1 MKSLKIIVVFIIAV
15 AVFTCCNTTPTRPDN
30 AMDTGRMFIRASLDG
45 DFKTAEMLLLKDTL
59 NMQYFQSY
67 KQFYNKLAAD
77 KKENYKNASYEIN
90 SYKDIND
97 SSSLINY
104 SNSYMNKPLD
114 IRVQKINNTW
124 LVDFK
129 YTYGG
134 NQPVN

>member
-1 MKSLKIIVVFIIAV
+1 
-15 AVFTCCNTTPTRPDN
+15 
-30 AMDTGRMFIRASLDG
+30 MDTGRMFIRASLDG

-67 KQFYNKLAAD
+67 KQFYNKLAAE

-134 NQPVN
+134 NQQAN